1 MRSFHLAIA
10 TGLFAFAPGAFA
22 DEAPGPLAS
31 PNEKLDYLL
40 SRWRGKTLDELHDVW
55 GREKA
60 LTLRRPNRVY
70 VFERRVK
77 VRGGAFGVTVFSGGG
92 LTCRARFEVD
102 DADEIVRAS
111 REGGGQECWGA
122 LRRYEAPD

>member
-1 MRSFHLAIA
+1 MRSLHVALASA
-10 TGLFAFAPGAFA
+10 LLAFAPNALA
-22 DEAPGPLAS
+22 DDEPGPLAS

-40 SRWRGKTLDELHDVW
+40 SRWRGKTLEQLHAVW
-55 GREKA
+55 GREKEV
-60 LTLRRPNRVY
+60 TLRRPNRVY

-92 LTCRARFEVD
+92 LRCRARFEVD
-102 DADEIVRAS
+102 DANEIVRTS

-122 LRRYEAPD
+122 LRRYEPE